1 MKPPILL
8 IFNQVNYRMLR
19 EKVVFVII
27 EVRILTLINNF
38 RRKDMSLLYIAFDI
52 LLIGYIFYSWY
63 WQANIDYK
71 ARFRSSSVIWALIFL
86 LIGFYLDYFTDPT
99 LLMNVFIATFL
110 LMSIID
116 GVSGLA
122 KKRLVV
128 SGYFKR
134 TVKYSDIAH
143 VTLIAIP
150 NPKKPTVMAIF
161 QTNNR
166 QAYYLRFSQQ
176 ISDVIANIRKY
187 LGSNVGIEV
196 QSMM

>member
-1 MKPPILL
+1 
-8 IFNQVNYRMLR
+8 
-19 EKVVFVII
+19 
-27 EVRILTLINNF
+27 
-38 RRKDMSLLYIAFDI
+38 MSLLYISFDI

-71 ARFRSSSVIWALIFL
+71 ARFRSSSVIWALI
-86 LIGFYLDYFTDPT
+86 
-99 LLMNVFIATFL
+99 FL

-143 VTLIAIP
+143 VTLITVP

-176 ISDVIANIRKY
+176 VSDVIVNIRKY